1 MLISVKRTTLIEAKH
16 SKIFYKNN
24 IYDTLFEDL
33 NEHNWKFNE
42 ILIDS

>member
-1 MLISVKRTTLIEAKH
+1 MLISVKRRTLIEAKH
-16 SKIFYKNN
+16 CKIFHKNN